1 MSNTNMKLSTD
12 LVKFPA
18 DTFTDMSAGATSG
31 PNYKNSSGSTENKML
46 SYFSRITYSLSDRY
60 LVEANFRADASSRFH
75 KDNRWGYFPS
85 FSAGWRISEE
95 TFMKETRSWLD
106 NLKLRVSY
114 GSLGNINNVGN
125 YDYFQN
131 YASNSNYTFD
141 NTPR

>member
-1 MSNTNMKLSTD
+1 
-12 LVKFPA
+12 
-18 DTFTDMSAGATSG
+18 MSAGATSG

-75 KDNRWGYFPS
+75 KDNRWGGYFPS